1 VLLLI
6 YAAAHAAEVN
16 VDAAALEA
24 ARDGDDPKS
33 EIITLIMT
41 QVAAAVPS
49 KDSLTELKAMSVRQL
64 RGKCLLEASMATL
77 IILGRVLHVYTCTSL
92 CLSVHITK
100 LLHDWPHCA
109 CVVSP

>member
-1 VLLLI
+1 
-6 YAAAHAAEVN
+6 

-33 EIITLIMT
+33 EIIALIMT
-41 QVAAAVPS
+41 QVAVAVPS

-64 RGKCLLEASMATL
+64 RGKYLLDAFMSTL
-77 IILGRVLHVYTCTSL
+77 ILLSRVLHVYTCTSL